1 MSTDMAPIVVF
12 AFNRPAH
19 LSQCLEALR
28 RNPEASNSDLWVFCD
43 GPKHESQW
51 AVIEQVRAVAH
62 QARGFRSVVVHESS
76 VNKGLAASVISGVD
90 QVLGE
95 AEQAIFVEDDLVVS
109 EYFLNYMNAGL
120 RMYKDHDNVASIHGF
135 MYDVS
140 EDLPQSVFL
149 RGADCW
155 GWATWR
161 RAWKHFNP
169 DSHELLQRLESCSDA
184 GDFDFGGVF
193 PYRQM
198 LVDQSVGKV
207 DSWAIRWYASAFLD
221 GMLTL
226 YPGKSLVQN
235 VGMEGSGTHQGS
247 RSAMHTDIGDY
258 SPPLRE
264 VPVVESPEA
273 RKAIAAALARRES
286 HVTSFGN
293 RLRRF
298 IQRDA

>member
-1 MSTDMAPIVVF
+1 MAPIAVF

-19 LSQCLEALR
+19 LSQCLDALR
-28 RNPEASNSDLWVFCD
+28 RNREASNSDLWVFCD
-43 GPKHESQW
+43 GPKHKSQL

-62 QARGFRSVVVHESS
+62 QARGFRSVRVHESS
-76 VNKGLAASVISGVD
+76 VNKGLAASVTSGVD
-90 QVLGE
+90 EVLGD
-95 AEQAIFVEDDLVVS
+95 AERAIFVEDDLVVS

-120 RMYKDHDNVASIHGF
+120 SMYKDHANVASIHGF

-169 DSHELLQRLESCSDA
+169 SSRELLQRLESCSDA
-184 GDFDFGGVF
+184 DDFDFGGVF

-198 LVDQSVGKV
+198 LIDQSLGKV

-221 GMLTL
+221 GLLTL

-235 VGMEGSGTHQGS
+235 VGMEGSGTHHGS
-247 RSAMHTDIGDY
+247 RRAMHTDIGGY
-258 SPPLRE
+258 SPPLRK
-264 VPVVESPEA
+264 VPVVESAQA
-273 RKAIAAALARRES
+273 RRAVAAALARRES
-286 HVTSFGN
+286 HVTALGD
-293 RLRRF
+293 RLRRVF
-298 IQRDA
+298 RRDS